1 MKNVELTD
9 EEIDQAIRSFTI
21 STQVIAIDEKLEKLL
36 NLPRKKKKKHREE
49 IQRLKR
55 MFKETLKIAKDD
67 NTRT

>member
-21 STQVIAIDEKLEKLL
+21 STQVVAIDEKLEKLL
-36 NLPRKKKKKHREE
+36 SLPRKQKKKHREE